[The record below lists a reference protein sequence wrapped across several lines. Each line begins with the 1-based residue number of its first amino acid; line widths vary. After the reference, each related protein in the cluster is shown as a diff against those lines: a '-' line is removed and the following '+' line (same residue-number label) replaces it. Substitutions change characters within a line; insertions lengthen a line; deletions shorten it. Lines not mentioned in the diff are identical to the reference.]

1 MNTNTEQRLTARG
14 HRHVEA
20 FCLMHYAC
28 KCGHHEVIW
37 NSRDGVTA
45 FSAPCPSCG
54 DVMGMHHVAFK
65 SDVYAPQHQPHHGQ
79 RVWVSMTY
87 NRAEEFAKK
96 RIDTMKA
103 MGWDGPANV
112 ADVATSIYHEGMAPD
127 LRVHGYDFEFGKV

>member
-1 MNTNTEQRLTARG
+1 MDKKSEQRLTERG

-45 FSAPCPSCG
+45 FTAPCPSCG
-54 DVMGMHHVAFK
+54 DAMGMQHVAFR
-65 SDVYAPQHQPHHGQ
+65 SDVYAPEHKPHHGQ
-79 RVWVSMTY
+79 RVWVDITY

-96 RIDTMKA
+96 RIAAMKEQ
-103 MGWDGPANV
+103 GLTRYVNV

-127 LRVHGYDFEFGKV
+127 LRVHGYDFEYGKV